1 MEYKDY
7 YKILGVDKKASQ
19 AEIKKAYR
27 KLAVKYHP
35 DKTKGDKAL
44 EEKFKDINE
53 AYEVLSDPEKREK
66 YDKLGAN
73 WKQFEQG
80 GAGFDPNMWGNMGG
94 GGSTFH
100 FEGDPSE
107 IFGEGG
113 FSDFFNMFFGGGM
126 GSGMG
131 GGRTRSRRQPMPRKG
146 HDYKVETTLTLE
158 EAYHGTTRMLDIDG
172 KKIRM
177 KIKPGAYDG
186 QKLRVKGKGGA
197 GSHGGAAGDL
207 YVHIRVA
214 PHHLYRRNGDNLEQ
228 TVNVDLYTAVLGG
241 KVTVNTFT
249 GPVNVKIPAGTQ
261 NGKTLRLK
269 GKGMP
274 VYGKSGVF
282 GDMLLKVNVVIPKHL
297 TAKEKELFEKLREM
311 SLQTH

>member
-35 DKTKGDKAL
+35 DKAQGNKAS
-44 EEKFKDINE
+44 EEKFKEINE
-53 AYEVLSDPEKREK
+53 AYEVLSDPKKREK
-66 YDKLGAN
+66 YDTLGAN

-80 GAGFDPNMWGNMGG
+80 GGGFDPRQWGGTGG
-94 GGSTFH
+94 GGSFH

-113 FSDFFNMFFGGGM
+113 FSDFFNMFFGGQ
-126 GSGMG
+126 GMG
-131 GGRTRSRRQPMPRKG
+131 GTGRTYQRRPRARKG
-146 HDYKVETTLTLE
+146 HDYEVETTLTLE
-158 EAYHGTTRMLDIDG
+158 EAYHGTTRILNLEG

-186 QKLRVKGKGGA
+186 QKLRVKGKGGPGA
-197 GSHGGAAGDL
+197 HGGSAGDL
-207 YVHIRVA
+207 YLHIKVA
-214 PHHLYRRNGDNLEQ
+214 PHHLYKRNGDNLEQ
-228 TVNVDLYTAVLGG
+228 VLNLNFYTAVLGG
-241 KVTVNTFT
+241 KATAHTFT

-261 NGKTLRLK
+261 NGKVLRLK

-274 VYGKSGVF
+274 VYGKSGTY
-282 GDMLLKVNVVIPKHL
+282 GDMLLKVNVLIPRHL
-297 TAKEKELFEKLREM
+297 TQREKELFEELKKLDE
-311 SLQTH
+311 QKH